1 MEASKNRYAEYYA
14 KNKEAIAAR
23 RKARREA
30 LKAAGK
36 SIPRKSRAKK
46 IDESKIERYNA
57 LMNEL
62 ESLKKDVAVHRRRE
76 NKREVLKHI
85 AVGDNVKT
93 YDVPCPVPCPE

>member
-1 MEASKNRYAEYYA
+1 MESKNRYAEYYA
-14 KNKEAIAAR
+14 KNKEAIAER

-46 IDESKIERYNA
+46 IDDSKVERYNQIMA
-57 LMNEL
+57 EL
-62 ESLKKDVAVHRRRE
+62 ETLKKDIAVYRRQD

-85 AVGDNVKT
+85 AVDNVKT
-93 YDVPCPVPCPE
+93 YDVPSPVPCPE